1 MVNAP
6 QHELAKWLTT
16 LLQPV
21 VHKYSDHAIKDT
33 FEFCA
38 NLEACAVEMDVR
50 RSYMCS
56 FDVASF
62 SQAFRSKKHFR
73 FAWIHFTEMSRF

>member
-1 MVNAP
+1 MYGLHKTHKPDVRLRPILSMVNAP

-38 NLEACAVEMDVR
+38 NLEVCAVEMDVR
-50 RSYMCS
+50 GSYMCS
-56 FDVASF
+56 
-62 SQAFRSKKHFR
+62 
-73 FAWIHFTEMSRF
+73 